1 MNYIATPRF
10 RKAARQLSTEARQRL
25 ANLIIEIEAA
35 STLSDLTNYKEMQGK
50 TNKGYYRIRFGDYR
64 LGFTVDSQN
73 TVLLID
79 VGSRGDFYKPTHL
92 SNFKNPHH
100 W

>member
-35 STLSDLTNYKEMQGK
+35 STLFDLTNCKKMQGK
-50 TNKGYYRIRFGDYR
+50 TNKRYYRIRFGDYR
-64 LGFTVDSQN
+64 LGFTVDAQN
-73 TVLLID
+73 TVLLIE
-79 VGSRGDFYKPTHL
+79 VGSRGDFYKTYPP
-92 SNFKNPHH
+92 K
-100 W
+100 